1 MTLSKQYRDNMDGGP
16 VSTKEIKQ
24 VAELLGMSDEG
35 VRIYARRGFVHPDVR
50 EGSRVRSF
58 DMMDFTMLLYSRV
71 YRKSDFSLKETERI
85 VEAGDVETIQRMYG
99 VKICELEEE
108 LVQKR
113 IVLECLRD
121 ASKAMESIPLLSNR
135 CEIAPFPGLY
145 RIEFMFSPS
154 VWCDDPEQRE
164 LISTWAGYAPC
175 TMISTRYSIRD
186 LLDGRQPTTAL
197 AGMGMYAKHASHF
210 SVQAGG
216 QVSFVPPCDRAVH
229 TVFSAD
235 NKQLIP
241 DMGPVITYLAE
252 NSLEPASDAITLG
265 IVNTGFGTTF
275 TRYFHLWI
283 PLV

>member
-24 VAELLGMSDEG
+24 VAKLLGMSDEG
-35 VRIYARRGFVHPDVR
+35 VRIYARRGFVHPDVH

-121 ASKAMESIPLLSNR
+121 ASKAM
-135 CEIAPFPGLY
+135 
-145 RIEFMFSPS
+145 
-154 VWCDDPEQRE
+154 
-164 LISTWAGYAPC
+164 
-175 TMISTRYSIRD
+175 
-186 LLDGRQPTTAL
+186 
-197 AGMGMYAKHASHF
+197 
-210 SVQAGG
+210 
-216 QVSFVPPCDRAVH
+216 
-229 TVFSAD
+229 
-235 NKQLIP
+235 
-241 DMGPVITYLAE
+241 
-252 NSLEPASDAITLG
+252 
-265 IVNTGFGTTF
+265 
-275 TRYFHLWI
+275 
-283 PLV
+283 